1 MKSWEIKENYDI
13 SDRRGDSKYDSWERN
28 AEYVEQYITDGR
40 LKNSTD
46 LDEIASIL
54 QDPNIMTVIMADG
67 TFEFANEGLQRFLGS
82 QGLPDNTM
90 GIWLKEGDD
99 ILWSATGKSDEKYV
113 DTGDHDFHLI
123 HSSEDSLNQLIIDNI
138 PYRAVNGGVNVVV
151 FDKKTRIIVDVFGID
166 PDQEYAVVR

>member
-1 MKSWEIKENYDI
+1 MKSWDLKENYDI

-67 TFEFANEGLQRFLGS
+67 TFEFANEGLQRFLSS
-82 QGLPDNTM
+82 QGVPDNTM

-123 HSSEDSLNQLIIDNI
+123 HSSEDGLNQIIIDNI
-138 PYRAVNGGVNVVV
+138 PYRAVNGGVNVVM
-151 FDKKTRIIVDVFGID
+151 FDKKTRIIVGVFGID